1 MTPWTNVRSA
11 LALAIRDGLPPEQI
25 EALRR
30 DLRAARAHAYL
41 RDLISAD
48 RPPTAA
54 QRRELAAVLVG
65 GGDDVAA

>member
-1 MTPWTNVRSA
+1 MTPWTAVRSA
-11 LALAIRDGLPPEQI
+11 LALAVRDGLPPDQI

-30 DLRAARAHAYL
+30 DYRVARTHARL

-48 RPPTAA
+48 PPPTAA

-65 GGDDVAA
+65 GGDDAA